1 MTTIHPRDADGAPPG
16 ARAAVDPVTFEV
28 IRHRLWAIN
37 DEQAMIA
44 ARMSGSPVIYE
55 VYDFN
60 AGLLTP
66 DGHGLVAGIYILH
79 HAATIDFFVQRILR
93 EWPPDDIHEGDMFF
107 TNDPW
112 WGALH
117 SNDGVLVTPIFWEGE
132 IVCWSGL
139 AMHDED
145 VGSPVPG
152 SFVVG
157 ARDSFGEAP
166 LFPAVKMVQQFK
178 LRSDVESIFL
188 RNSRTPEH
196 NALNLRARLASLTV
210 THRRIHDLIVDYG
223 VDTFLACQRE
233 IVDYVERV
241 VRGHLREIP
250 DGRWYHRI
258 HLDHN
263 GNENELYRVACE
275 LTKSGDRL
283 ICDFAGT
290 DAQAPGAINCAR
302 PALEGAVMGVFL
314 MFLCFDV
321 PWSVGAAH
329 RIVEIRCEEGTVNNA
344 VAPAATSMASISA
357 TLATQQA
364 TANAFAKMMLASDRY
379 RSEAQAAWSSI
390 PNCLVMS
397 GTDRRGVHF
406 TTVDMNNCGGGSGAR
421 TFADGIDTGGIFHSM
436 GSMIPNVETM
446 ESRTAEL
453 VVYRRQRSDSQG
465 HGRFRGGAGLEMAVT
480 PHKNPE
486 PVVHVTISAFASQ
499 PDNQGLCGG
508 TPAAV
513 NYNVVLRGSEV
524 RELLEA
530 GHIPTDAR
538 EVGCAE
544 FDILPAKNHTT
555 VDRGDLHLYLQTGG
569 GGFGD
574 PLRRDPDLVAAD
586 VRRGLVSDAV
596 AGSIYGVILD
606 GGAVDAAASEQS
618 RAAIRARRLSDALP
632 APWAG
637 GGAGGDATPALAV
650 RRVSGGELLHAV
662 ADTVEAVSVDGE
674 KLIRCTICET
684 RLSGYAEDYKR
695 GTVMREL
702 AFTELAALNDV
713 APATGLVA
721 REFYCPGCGTA
732 LALDIQ
738 RGDEP
743 LLPECTFGVV
753 EDEPMSCVGNSPA
766 NLSTRH

>member
-1 MTTIHPRDADGAPPG
+1 VTATGASTI
-16 ARAAVDPVTFEV
+16 DPVTFEV

-60 AGLLTP
+60 AGLLTA

-79 HAATIDFFVQRILR
+79 HAATIDFFVQRLLA
-93 EWPPDDIHEGDMFF
+93 EWPLENIAEGDMFF

-117 SNDGVLVTPIFWEGE
+117 SNDGVMVTPIFWEGE

-166 LFPAVKMVQQFK
+166 LFPAVKMVERFK

-210 THRRIHDLIVDYG
+210 THRRIHELIADYG
-223 VDTFLACQRE
+223 AGTFAACTHE

-241 VRGHLREIP
+241 VRGRLREVP
-250 DGRWYHRI
+250 DGRWYHQV

-263 GNENELYRVACE
+263 GNENELYRISCS

-283 ICDFAGT
+283 ITDFSGT
-290 DAQAPGAINCAR
+290 AAQAPGAINCAR
-302 PALEGAVMGVFL
+302 AALEGAVMGVFL
-314 MFLCFDV
+314 MFLCHDV

-329 RIVEIRCEEGTVNNA
+329 RVVEIVSDLGTVNNA
-344 VAPAATSMASISA
+344 VQPAATSMASIAA

-364 TANAFAKMMLASDRY
+364 VANAFAKMMLASEAY
-379 RSEAQAAWSSI
+379 REEAQAAWSSI
-390 PNCLVMS
+390 PNCLVLS
-397 GTDRRGVHF
+397 GVDRRGVAF
-406 TTVDMNNCGGGSGAR
+406 TTVDMNNCGGGGGAR

-453 VVYRRQRSDSQG
+453 VLYRRQRADSAG
-465 HGRFRGGAGLEMAVT
+465 HGRFRGGAGIELAMT

-486 PVVHVTISAFASQ
+486 PVIHVTISAFASQ
-499 PDNQGLCGG
+499 PDNQGLSGG

-513 NYNVVLRGSEV
+513 NYNVLLRGSDVQERFGAGCV
-524 RELLEA
+524 PDRPEDLSCERREIVAAKAHSLVAA
-530 GHIPTDAR
+530 GDVH
-538 EVGCAE
+538 V
-544 FDILPAKNHTT
+544 
-555 VDRGDLHLYLQTGG
+555 YLQTGG
-569 GGFGD
+569 GGYGD
-574 PLRRDPDLVAAD
+574 PLRRDPAMVVDD
-586 VRRGLVSDAV
+586 VRRGLVSPAV
-596 AGSIYGVILD
+596 AREMYGVVIGDAD
-606 GGAVDAAASEQS
+606 GTE
-618 RAAIRARRLSDALP
+618 RAREAIRRERLAEACP
-632 APWAG
+632 ADPG
-637 GGAGGDATPALAV
+637 FSSEG
-650 RRVSGGELLHAV
+650 RVTGGELMHQV
-662 ADTVEAVSVDGE
+662 ADTVEAARVDGE
-674 KLIRCTICET
+674 ALIRCSLCQT
-684 RLSGYAEDYKR
+684 RLGGYDEDYKR
-695 GTVMREL
+695 GAVMRERSFISL
-702 AFTELAALNDV
+702 SPLNDV
-713 APATGLVA
+713 APETDLVA

-738 RGDEP
+738 RAGEP
-743 LLPECTFGVV
+743 ILPECTFFSG
-753 EDEPMSCVGNSPA
+753 ESSNG
-766 NLSTRH
+766 

>member
-1 MTTIHPRDADGAPPG
+1 
-16 ARAAVDPVTFEV
+16 V

-79 HAATIDFFVQRILR
+79 HAATIDFFVQRILA
-93 EWPPDDIHEGDMFF
+93 EWPQQDIREGDMFF

-117 SNDGVLVTPIFWEGE
+117 SNDGVLVTPIFHGE
-132 IVCWSGL
+132 DIVCWSGL

-166 LFPAVKMVQQFK
+166 LFPVVKMVEDYK

-210 THRRIHDLIVDYG
+210 THRRIHELIDDYG
-223 VDTFLACQRE
+223 VATFLACQRE

-241 VRGHLREIP
+241 VRGHLREMP
-250 DGRWYHRI
+250 DGSWHHQV

-263 GNENELYRVACE
+263 GNENELYRIACK
-275 LTKSGDRL
+275 LTKAGDRL
-283 ICDFAGT
+283 IVDFGGT
-290 DAQAPGAINCAR
+290 AAQAPGAINCAR

-314 MFLCFDV
+314 MFLCYDV

-329 RIVEIRCEEGTVNNA
+329 RIVEIVSEEGTVNNA
-344 VAPAATSMASISA
+344 VPPAATSMASISA

-390 PNCLVMS
+390 PNCLVVS
-397 GTDRRGVHF
+397 GVDRRGVHF
-406 TTVDMNNCGGGSGAR
+406 TTVDMNNCGGGAGAR

-436 GSMIPNVETM
+436 GSMIPNVETT
-446 ESRTAEL
+446 ESRIAEL
-453 VVYRRQRSDSQG
+453 VVYRRQRADSQG
-465 HGRFRGGAGLEMAVT
+465 HGRFRGGAGIELAMT

-486 PVVHVTISAFASQ
+486 PIVHVVISAFASQ
-499 PDNQGLCGG
+499 PDNQGLSGA

-513 NYNVVLRGSEV
+513 NYNVVLRSSSV
-524 RELLEA
+524 RELFA
-530 GHIPTDAR
+530 ASHIPTDVSEISCEHR
-538 EVGCAE
+538 EV
-544 FDILPAKNHTT
+544 LPAKAHTHL
-555 VDRGDLHLYLQTGG
+555 DGGDLHLYLQTGG

-574 PLRRDPDLVAAD
+574 PLRRGPELVSSD
-586 VRRGLVSDAV
+586 VHRGLVSDFV
-596 AGSIYGVILD
+596 ARSVYGVVILD
-606 GGAVDAAASEQS
+606 GAVDGEATAQA
-618 RAAIRARRLSDALP
+618 RAATRRQRLAEARP
-632 APWAG
+632 AVESSASAP
-637 GGAGGDATPALAV
+637 L
-650 RRVSGGELLHAV
+650 VSVAGGELLHPI
-662 ADTVEAVSVDGE
+662 ADTVEAVRVNGE
-674 KLIRCTICET
+674 ELIRCSVCST
-684 RLSGYAEDYKR
+684 RLGGYHEDYKR
-695 GTVMREL
+695 GTVMRER
-702 AFTELAALNDV
+702 AFTDLSALNEV
-713 APATGLVA
+713 APKTDLVA
-721 REFYCPGCGTA
+721 REFYCPGCGTS

-738 RGDEP
+738 RTGEP
-743 LLPECTFGVV
+743 LLPECTFGSIGDY
-753 EDEPMSCVGNSPA
+753 EREERG
-766 NLSTRH
+766 